1 MLELTYV
8 FVRKW
13 MSKNSN
19 VLFQKC
25 LWFKDQ
31 SITGRAY
38 LLSDQQVGCASIKL
52 NFLAI
57 KTKPPFGVQIQHF
70 VDDLIAC

>member
-1 MLELTYV
+1 ML
-8 FVRKW
+8 
-13 MSKNSN
+13 KNSN
-19 VLFQKC
+19 MLLQKC
-25 LWFKDQ
+25 LWFKDR

-57 KTKPPFGVQIQHF
+57 KTKPPFGVQSQHF
-70 VDDLIAC
+70 LHDLIAC

>member
-1 MLELTYV
+1 
-8 FVRKW
+8 

-38 LLSDQQVGCASIKL
+38 LLSDQQVGCANIKL

-57 KTKPPFGVQIQHF
+57 KTKPAFGVQIQHF

>member
-1 MLELTYV
+1 
-8 FVRKW
+8 
-13 MSKNSN
+13 MSINSN

-25 LWFKDQ
+25 LWFTDQ

-38 LLSDQQVGCASIKL
+38 LLSDQQVGCASINL

-57 KTKPPFGVQIQHF
+57 KTKPPFGVQSQHF
-70 VDDLIAC
+70 LDDRIAC